1 MVSALTLF
9 SRAWSSFVL
18 LKRTLMDKDLL
29 IIVIVVGLAIV
40 VWVPAI
46 VLSVLYVIRKGKQNK
61 NQKTE

>member
-1 MVSALTLF
+1 
-9 SRAWSSFVL
+9 
-18 LKRTLMDKDLL
+18 MDKDLL

-46 VLSVLYVIRKGKQNK
+46 FLSVLYVIRKGKQNK